1 MKTTN
6 MKNWQKAA
14 IAIAVAA
21 VLAGGVLVA
30 KAAEDK
36 NVPAVAKPALTVT
49 TVKPQRVEM
58 ASTLMATG
66 NIAAWQEALVGAE
79 VNGLKLND
87 VRANVGD
94 VVKKGQVLATFA
106 AESIDAELAQSRA
119 SVAEAEASLSEAKA
133 NADRAQT
140 LEASGALSAQQ
151 INQYATA
158 AKTAEARLAAAR
170 AVARASQVRLA
181 NTQLLA
187 PDDGTISARTA
198 TVGAVVQGG
207 QELFRMVRKNRLE
220 WRAEVTSTELAKIQ
234 PGQKVIVVT
243 PAGVNVPGKVR
254 VIAPTVDPQTRNVQ
268 VYVDL
273 LPGAA
278 ARAGMF
284 ARGEF
289 ELGQTAALTVPQP
302 SVVVRDGFSYVF
314 VMKPDNR
321 VQQQKVVVGRR
332 LGDQVE
338 VTSGLQGEAT
348 IVSQGAGFLNDG
360 DLVKVTTLAVAAPV
374 AKTPAAQTSAPTTAA
389 AGVRK

>member
-1 MKTTN
+1 MTTLN
-6 MKNWQKAA
+6 MKNWQKATMG
-14 IAIAVAA
+14 IAVAA
-21 VLAGGVLVA
+21 VLAGAVLAV

-36 NVPAVAKPALTVT
+36 KAPAVAKPALTVT
-49 TVKPQRVEM
+49 VVTPQRTEL
-58 ASTLMATG
+58 ASTLVATG
-66 NIAAWQEALVGAE
+66 NIAAWQEALIGAE

-106 AESIDAELAQSRA
+106 AETIDADLAQSRA
-119 SVAEAEASLSEAKA
+119 SVAEAEAFLAEAQS
-133 NADRAQT
+133 NADRART
-140 LEASGALSAQQ
+140 LEASGALSTQQ
-151 INQYATA
+151 INQYVTA
-158 AKTAEARLAAAR
+158 AKTAEARLAAVR

-187 PDDGTISARTA
+187 PDDGTISARSA

-220 WRAEVTSTELAKIQ
+220 WRAEVTSSELSRIQ

-243 PAGVNVPGKVR
+243 PAGANVTGKVR

-273 LPGAA
+273 QAGAA

-289 ELGQTAALTVPQP
+289 ELGKSPALTVPQP
-302 SVVVRDGFSYVF
+302 SVVVRDGSSFVF
-314 VMKPDNR
+314 VMKSDNR
-321 VQQQKVVVGRR
+321 VQQQKIVVGRR
-332 LGDQVE
+332 VGDLVE
-338 VTSGLQGEAT
+338 VTSGLQAEAT
-348 IVSQGAGFLNDG
+348 IVAQGAGFLNDG
-360 DLVKVTTLAVAAPV
+360 DLVKVTSRSPIPV
-374 AKTPAAQTSAPTTAA
+374 SAPIAPA
-389 AGVRK
+389 PGK

>member
-1 MKTTN
+1 MTTLN
-6 MKNWQKAA
+6 MKNWQKATMG
-14 IAIAVAA
+14 IAVAA
-21 VLAGGVLVA
+21 VLAGAVLAA

-36 NVPAVAKPALTVT
+36 KAPAVAKPALTVT
-49 TVKPQRVEM
+49 VVTPQRTEL
-58 ASTLMATG
+58 ASTLVATG
-66 NIAAWQEALVGAE
+66 NIAAWQEALIGAE

-106 AESIDAELAQSRA
+106 AETIDADLAQSRA
-119 SVAEAEASLSEAKA
+119 SVAEAEAFLAEAQS
-133 NADRAQT
+133 NADRART
-140 LEASGALSAQQ
+140 LEASGALSTQQ
-151 INQYATA
+151 INQYVTA
-158 AKTAEARLAAAR
+158 AKTAEARLAAVR

-187 PDDGTISARTA
+187 PDDGTISARSA

-220 WRAEVTSTELAKIQ
+220 WRAEVTSSELSRIQ

-243 PAGVNVPGKVR
+243 PAGANVTGKVR

-273 LPGAA
+273 QAGAA

-289 ELGQTAALTVPQP
+289 ELGKSPALTVPQP
-302 SVVVRDGFSYVF
+302 SVVVRDGSSFVF
-314 VMKPDNR
+314 VMKSDNR
-321 VQQQKVVVGRR
+321 VQQQKIVVGRR
-332 LGDQVE
+332 VGELVE
-338 VTSGLQGEAT
+338 VTSGLQAEAT
-348 IVSQGAGFLNDG
+348 IVTQGAGFLNDG
-360 DLVKVTTLAVAAPV
+360 DLVKVTSRSPIPV
-374 AKTPAAQTSAPTTAA
+374 SAPIAPA
-389 AGVRK
+389 PGK

>member
-1 MKTTN
+1 MKTMN
-6 MKNWQKAA
+6 LKNWQKAA
-14 IAIAVAA
+14 IAIVFVAVAA
-21 VLAGGVLVA
+21 VLAGGVLAA

-36 NVPAVAKPALTVT
+36 KAPSVAKPALTVT
-49 TVKPQRVEM
+49 IIKPQRVEM
-58 ASTLMATG
+58 AQTLMATG
-66 NIAAWQEALVGAE
+66 NIAAWQEALIGAE

-87 VRANVGD
+87 VRAAVGD
-94 VVKKGQVLATFA
+94 VVKRGQVLATFA

-119 SVAEAEASLSEAKA
+119 SVAEAEASLAEAKS
-133 NADRAQT
+133 NADRAHT
-140 LEASGALSAQQ
+140 LEASGALSTQQ

-220 WRAEVTSTELAKIQ
+220 WRAEVTSSELAKIQ

-243 PAGVNVPGKVR
+243 PAGANVPGKVR

-289 ELGQTAALTVPQP
+289 ELGKSVALTVPQP

-314 VMKPDNR
+314 VLKPDNR
-321 VQQQKVVVGRR
+321 VQQQKIAVGRR
-332 LGDQVE
+332 VADQVE

-348 IVSQGAGFLNDG
+348 IVAQGAGFLNDG
-360 DLVKVTTLAVAAPV
+360 DLVKVTSM
-374 AKTPAAQTSAPTTAA
+374 TSAALAPT
-389 AGVRK
+389 AGMGK

>member
-1 MKTTN
+1 MTTLN
-6 MKNWQKAA
+6 MQNWQKATMG
-14 IAIAVAA
+14 IAVVA
-21 VLAGGVLVA
+21 VLAGAVLAA

-36 NVPAVAKPALTVT
+36 KVPAVAKPALTVT
-49 TVKPQRVEM
+49 VVTPQRTEL
-58 ASTLMATG
+58 ASTLVATG
-66 NIAAWQEALVGAE
+66 NIAAWQEALIGAE

-106 AESIDAELAQSRA
+106 AETIDADLAQSRA
-119 SVAEAEASLSEAKA
+119 SVAEAEASLAEAQS
-133 NADRAQT
+133 NADRART
-140 LEASGALSAQQ
+140 LEASGALSTQQ
-151 INQYATA
+151 INQYVTA
-158 AKTAEARLAAAR
+158 AKTAEARLAAVR

-220 WRAEVTSTELAKIQ
+220 WRAEVTSSELSRIQ
-234 PGQKVIVVT
+234 PGQKVMVVT
-243 PAGVNVPGKVR
+243 PAGANVPGRVR

-273 LPGAA
+273 QAGAD

-289 ELGQTAALTVPQP
+289 ELGKSPALTVPQP
-302 SVVVRDGFSYVF
+302 SVVVRDGSSFVF
-314 VMKPDNR
+314 VLKSDNR
-321 VQQQKVVVGRR
+321 VQQQKIVVGRR
-332 LGDQVE
+332 VGEQVE
-338 VTSGLQGEAT
+338 VTSGLQAEAT
-348 IVSQGAGFLNDG
+348 IVAQGAGFLNDG
-360 DLVKVTTLAVAAPV
+360 DLVKVTSRSPIPVSAPIAPV
-374 AKTPAAQTSAPTTAA
+374 PTPVP
-389 AGVRK
+389 GK

>member
-1 MKTTN
+1 MTTLN
-6 MKNWQKAA
+6 MQNWQKATMG
-14 IAIAVAA
+14 IAVVA
-21 VLAGGVLVA
+21 VLAGAVLAA

-36 NVPAVAKPALTVT
+36 KVPAVAKPALTVT
-49 TVKPQRVEM
+49 VVTPQRTEL
-58 ASTLMATG
+58 ASTLVATG
-66 NIAAWQEALVGAE
+66 NIAAWQEALIGAE

-106 AESIDAELAQSRA
+106 AETIDADLAQSRA
-119 SVAEAEASLSEAKA
+119 SVAEAEASLAEAQS
-133 NADRAQT
+133 NADRART
-140 LEASGALSAQQ
+140 LEASGALSTQQ
-151 INQYATA
+151 INQYVTV
-158 AKTAEARLAAAR
+158 AKTAEARLAAVR

-220 WRAEVTSTELAKIQ
+220 WRAEVTSSELSRIQ
-234 PGQKVIVVT
+234 PGQKVMVVT
-243 PAGVNVPGKVR
+243 PAGANVPGRVR

-273 LPGAA
+273 QAGAT

-289 ELGQTAALTVPQP
+289 ELGKSPALTVPQP
-302 SVVVRDGFSYVF
+302 SVVVRDGSSFVF
-314 VMKPDNR
+314 VLKSDNR
-321 VQQQKVVVGRR
+321 VQQQKIVVGRR
-332 LGDQVE
+332 VGEQVE
-338 VTSGLQGEAT
+338 VTSGLQAEAT
-348 IVSQGAGFLNDG
+348 IVAQGAGFLNDG
-360 DLVKVTTLAVAAPV
+360 DLVKVTSRSPIPVSAPIAPV
-374 AKTPAAQTSAPTTAA
+374 PTPVP
-389 AGVRK
+389 GK

>member
-1 MKTTN
+1 MTTLN
-6 MKNWQKAA
+6 MKNWQKATMG
-14 IAIAVAA
+14 IAVAA
-21 VLAGGVLVA
+21 VLAGAVLAA

-36 NVPAVAKPALTVT
+36 KAPAVAKPALTVT
-49 TVKPQRVEM
+49 VVTPQRTEL
-58 ASTLMATG
+58 ASTLVATG
-66 NIAAWQEALVGAE
+66 NIAAWQEALIGAE

-106 AESIDAELAQSRA
+106 AETIDADLAQSRA
-119 SVAEAEASLSEAKA
+119 SVAEAEAFLAEAQS
-133 NADRAQT
+133 NADRART
-140 LEASGALSAQQ
+140 LEASGALSTQQ
-151 INQYATA
+151 INQYVTA
-158 AKTAEARLAAAR
+158 AKTAEARLAAVR

-187 PDDGTISARTA
+187 PDDGTISARSA

-220 WRAEVTSTELAKIQ
+220 WRAEVTSSELSRIQ

-243 PAGVNVPGKVR
+243 PAGANVTGKVR

-273 LPGAA
+273 QAGAA

-289 ELGQTAALTVPQP
+289 ELGKSPALTVPQP
-302 SVVVRDGFSYVF
+302 SVVVRDGSSFVF
-314 VMKPDNR
+314 VMKSDNR
-321 VQQQKVVVGRR
+321 VQQQKIVVGRR
-332 LGDQVE
+332 VGELVE
-338 VTSGLQGEAT
+338 VTSGLQAEAT
-348 IVSQGAGFLNDG
+348 IVAQGAGFLNDG
-360 DLVKVTTLAVAAPV
+360 DLVKVTSRSPIPV
-374 AKTPAAQTSAPTTAA
+374 SAPIAPA
-389 AGVRK
+389 PGK